1 MEQMEHS
8 IKMRG
13 TCATELKFTI
23 KDGIMHNVRFVG
35 GCDGNLKAVMRLVEG
50 RPADEVASILSG
62 IRCGRKS
69 TSCPDQ
75 LAKAIERVRAEADM
89 AAAGVA
95 AAGIAAAE

>member
-1 MEQMEHS
+1 MEFMEHS

-23 KDGIMHNVRFVG
+23 KDGNMHNVRFLG
-35 GCDGNLKAVMRLVEG
+35 GCDGNLKAIMKLVEG
-50 RPADEVASILSG
+50 RPADEVAGILAG

-75 LAKAIERVRAEADM
+75 LSKAIERAMAEKGQAM
-89 AAAGVA
+89 PEGATGS
-95 AAGIAAAE
+95 